1 MISRPAASSGSG
13 TFSPRTVRQSMN
25 TAEPRAP
32 NSDANWSMIP
42 VGAPTTSFSARWQ
55 ARASS
60 VRLAPSPCRSSS
72 ASATAQSSAADD
84 DSPDPVGTTESM

>member
-1 MISRPAASSGSG
+1 
-13 TFSPRTVRQSMN
+13 MN
-25 TAEPRAP
+25 TAEPCSP

-60 VRLAPSPCRSSS
+60 ARVTWSPCRSCS
-72 ASATAQSSAADD
+72 ASATAHSSAADE
-84 DSPDPVGTTESM
+84 DSPDPVGTTELM